1 MASLA
6 ESAKKLEEQAGS
18 AGGAGGAGGDSEA
31 VLEKLLEQFG
41 SNTEFQG
48 MMENMVQQLMS
59 KDIMYGPLKEMR
71 DKVRAAL
78 CIRRRVRSPRAP
90 LCAVPR
96 VATKEQRHAQRG
108 RPGALP
114 EAGRADRQHLRSL

>member
-1 MASLA
+1 MGGQSNIAKTLASLA
-6 ESAKKLEEQAGS
+6 ESAKKLEEQ

-71 DKVRAAL
+71 DKVRPAAAFARPL
-78 CIRRRVRSPRAP
+78 PLTSRSPLGSTPSGSKRTAPRSARPTWRAT
-90 LCAVPR
+90 R
-96 VATKEQRHAQRG
+96 S
-108 RPGALP
+108 RPG
-114 EAGRADRQHLRSL
+114 